1 MVGLDLV
8 EGIEHHPF
16 FLADHFVALEMR
28 LGIGV
33 RVVAQDF
40 QLDQALLERRRH
52 LWSPE

>member
-16 FLADHFVALEMR
+16 FLADYFVALEMC
-28 LGIGV
+28 LGVGV

-40 QLDQALLERRRH
+40 ELDQALLQRRH